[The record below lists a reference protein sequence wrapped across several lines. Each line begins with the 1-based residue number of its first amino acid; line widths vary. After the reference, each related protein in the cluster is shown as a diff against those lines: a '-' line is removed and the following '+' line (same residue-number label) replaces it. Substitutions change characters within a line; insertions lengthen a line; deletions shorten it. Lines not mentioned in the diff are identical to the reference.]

1 MTARDTPNDSDEHEE
16 EGHMGQRTQGSLDA
30 GSAMLRFRFDG
41 PDAGPC
47 VVLLSS
53 LGTTFEMWE
62 PQVPRLAGFCRVLR
76 LDHRGHGG
84 SSAPAGPY
92 TIDDLG
98 RDVVGALDSLG
109 IERAAFCGISL
120 GGMVAMWVGAH
131 HPERTTSL
139 LLAST
144 APQLGPA
151 DAWVERAAR
160 ARATGTSSLLDGL
173 YERWFPP
180 EVRKERPEL
189 RAEVASMVGSTDD
202 EGYAS
207 CCEAIAAMDLGP
219 DLPRIQAPALV
230 IAGAEDPVTPPA
242 TELALAEALG
252 AGLVVLPG
260 AGHLANLAATEE
272 FTEAAVAHLVGL
284 PAVRGAAARRAVL
297 GDEHVTTSM
306 QTPSP
311 GARALVDYLTR
322 AGWAEMW
329 SRPGLDRRTRSAITL
344 ASLVAL
350 GQLGELEIHVAGALR
365 NGLSAD
371 EITEIVLHCSAYVG
385 MPAAKSAMP
394 IVLHALDE
402 AGPR

>member
-1 MTARDTPNDSDEHEE
+1 
-16 EGHMGQRTQGSLDA
+16 MGQRMQGSVDTGGA
-30 GSAMLRFRFDG
+30 TLRFRFDG
-41 PDAGPC
+41 PDAAPC

-53 LGTTFEMWE
+53 LGATFEMWE

-84 SSAPAGPY
+84 SPAPAGPY
-92 TIDDLG
+92 TIGDLG

-109 IERAAFCGISL
+109 VERAAFCGISL
-120 GGMVAMWVGAH
+120 GGMVAMWVAAH

-139 LLAST
+139 VLACT

-160 ARATGTSSLLDGL
+160 ARTTGTGALLDGL
-173 YERWFPP
+173 YERWFPA

-189 RAEVASMVGSTDD
+189 RAEVASMVTSTDD

-207 CCEAIAAMDLGP
+207 CCEAIATMDLRP

-230 IAGAEDPVTPPA
+230 IAGTEDPVTPPA
-242 TELALAEALG
+242 TELALAQALG

-260 AGHLANLAATEE
+260 AGHVANLAATEE
-272 FTEAAVAHLVGL
+272 FTEAVVTHLVGL
-284 PAVRGAAARRAVL
+284 PAIRGAAARRAVL

-306 QTPSP
+306 QTPDP
-311 GARALVDYLTR
+311 AARALVDYLTR
-322 AGWAEMW
+322 AGWAEVW

-344 ASLVAL
+344 ACLVAL
-350 GQLGELEIHVAGALR
+350 GRPGELEIHVAGALR
-365 NGLSAD
+365 NGLSA
-371 EITEIVLHCSAYVG
+371 EEVTEIVLHCAAYAG
-385 MPAAKSAMP
+385 MPAAKAAMP
-394 IVLHALDE
+394 LVLRALDD
-402 AGPR
+402 ASSG

>member
-1 MTARDTPNDSDEHEE
+1 
-16 EGHMGQRTQGSLDA
+16 MGQRMQGSVDTGGA
-30 GSAMLRFRFDG
+30 TLRFRFDG
-41 PDAGPC
+41 PDAAPC

-53 LGTTFEMWE
+53 LGATFEMWE

-84 SSAPAGPY
+84 SPAPAGPY
-92 TIDDLG
+92 TIGDLG

-109 IERAAFCGISL
+109 VERAAFCGISL
-120 GGMVAMWVGAH
+120 GGMVAMWVAAH

-139 LLAST
+139 VLACT

-160 ARATGTSSLLDGL
+160 ARTTGTGALLDGL
-173 YERWFPP
+173 YERWFPA

-189 RAEVASMVGSTDD
+189 RAEVASMVTSTDD

-207 CCEAIAAMDLGP
+207 CCEAIATMDLRP

-230 IAGAEDPVTPPA
+230 IAGTEDPVTPPA
-242 TELALAEALG
+242 TELALAQALG

-260 AGHLANLAATEE
+260 AGHVANLAATEE
-272 FTEAAVAHLVGL
+272 FTEAVVTHLVGL

-306 QTPSP
+306 QTPDP
-311 GARALVDYLTR
+311 AARALVDYLTR
-322 AGWAEMW
+322 AGWAEVW

-344 ASLVAL
+344 ACLVAL
-350 GQLGELEIHVAGALR
+350 GRPGELEIHVAGALR
-365 NGLSAD
+365 NGLSA
-371 EITEIVLHCSAYVG
+371 EEVTEIVLHCAAYAG
-385 MPAAKSAMP
+385 MPAAKAAMP
-394 IVLHALDE
+394 LVLRALDD
-402 AGPR
+402 ASPG

>member
-1 MTARDTPNDSDEHEE
+1 
-16 EGHMGQRTQGSLDA
+16 MGQRMQGSVDTGGA
-30 GSAMLRFRFDG
+30 TLRFRFDG
-41 PDAGPC
+41 PDAAPC

-53 LGTTFEMWE
+53 LGATFEMWE

-84 SSAPAGPY
+84 SPAPAGPY
-92 TIDDLG
+92 TIGDLG

-109 IERAAFCGISL
+109 VERAAFCGISL
-120 GGMVAMWVGAH
+120 GGMVAMWVAAH

-139 LLAST
+139 VLACT

-160 ARATGTSSLLDGL
+160 ARTTGTGALLDGL
-173 YERWFPP
+173 YERWFPA

-189 RAEVASMVGSTDD
+189 RAEVASMVTSTDD

-207 CCEAIAAMDLGP
+207 CCEAIATMDLRP

-230 IAGAEDPVTPPA
+230 IAGTEDPVTPPA
-242 TELALAEALG
+242 TELALAQALG

-260 AGHLANLAATEE
+260 AGHVANLAATEE
-272 FTEAAVAHLVGL
+272 FTEAVVTHLVGL

-306 QTPSP
+306 QTPDP
-311 GARALVDYLTR
+311 AARALVDYLTR
-322 AGWAEMW
+322 AGWAEVW

-344 ASLVAL
+344 ACLVAL
-350 GQLGELEIHVAGALR
+350 GRPGELEIHVAGALR
-365 NGLSAD
+365 NGLSA
-371 EITEIVLHCSAYVG
+371 EEVTEIVLHCAAYAG
-385 MPAAKSAMP
+385 MPAAKAAMP
-394 IVLHALDE
+394 LVLRALDD
-402 AGPR
+402 ASSG

>member
-1 MTARDTPNDSDEHEE
+1 
-16 EGHMGQRTQGSLDA
+16 MGQRMQGSVDTGGA
-30 GSAMLRFRFDG
+30 TLRFRFDG
-41 PDAGPC
+41 PDAAPC

-53 LGTTFEMWE
+53 LGATFEMWE

-84 SSAPAGPY
+84 SPAPAGPY
-92 TIDDLG
+92 TIGDLG

-109 IERAAFCGISL
+109 VERAAFCGISL
-120 GGMVAMWVGAH
+120 GGMVAMWVAAH

-139 LLAST
+139 VLACT

-160 ARATGTSSLLDGL
+160 ARTTGTGALLDGL
-173 YERWFPP
+173 YERWFPAD
-180 EVRKERPEL
+180 VRKERPEL
-189 RAEVASMVGSTDD
+189 RAEVASMVTSTDD

-207 CCEAIAAMDLGP
+207 CCEAIATMDLRP

-230 IAGAEDPVTPPA
+230 IAGTEDPVTPPA
-242 TELALAEALG
+242 TELALAQALG

-260 AGHLANLAATEE
+260 AGHVANLAATEE
-272 FTEAAVAHLVGL
+272 FTEAVVTHLVGL

-306 QTPSP
+306 QTPDP
-311 GARALVDYLTR
+311 AARALVDYLTR
-322 AGWAEMW
+322 AGWAEVW

-344 ASLVAL
+344 ACLVAL
-350 GQLGELEIHVAGALR
+350 GRPGELEIHVAGALR
-365 NGLSAD
+365 NGLSA
-371 EITEIVLHCSAYVG
+371 EEVTEIVLHCAAYAG
-385 MPAAKSAMP
+385 MPAAKAAMP
-394 IVLHALDE
+394 LVLRALDD
-402 AGPR
+402 ASPG

>member
-1 MTARDTPNDSDEHEE
+1 
-16 EGHMGQRTQGSLDA
+16 MGQRMQGSVDTGGA
-30 GSAMLRFRFDG
+30 TLRFRFDG
-41 PDAGPC
+41 PDAAPC

-53 LGTTFEMWE
+53 LGATFEMWE

-84 SSAPAGPY
+84 SPAPAGPY
-92 TIDDLG
+92 TIGDLG

-109 IERAAFCGISL
+109 VERAAFCGISL
-120 GGMVAMWVGAH
+120 GGMVAMWVAAH

-139 LLAST
+139 VLACT

-160 ARATGTSSLLDGL
+160 ARTTGTGALLDGL
-173 YERWFPP
+173 YERWFPA

-189 RAEVASMVGSTDD
+189 RAEVASMVTSTDD

-207 CCEAIAAMDLGP
+207 CCEAIATMDLRP

-242 TELALAEALG
+242 TELALAQALG

-260 AGHLANLAATEE
+260 AGHVANLAATEE
-272 FTEAAVAHLVGL
+272 FTEAVVTHLVGL
-284 PAVRGAAARRAVL
+284 PAIRGAAARRAVL

-306 QTPSP
+306 QTPDP
-311 GARALVDYLTR
+311 AARALVDYLTR
-322 AGWAEMW
+322 AGWAEVW

-344 ASLVAL
+344 ACLVAL
-350 GQLGELEIHVAGALR
+350 GRPGELEIHVAGALR
-365 NGLSAD
+365 NGLSA
-371 EITEIVLHCSAYVG
+371 EEVTEIVLHCAAYAG
-385 MPAAKSAMP
+385 MPAAKAAMP
-394 IVLHALDE
+394 LVLRALDD
-402 AGPR
+402 ASSG

>member
-1 MTARDTPNDSDEHEE
+1 
-16 EGHMGQRTQGSLDA
+16 MGQRMQGSVDTGGA
-30 GSAMLRFRFDG
+30 TLRFRFDG
-41 PDAGPC
+41 PDAAPC

-53 LGTTFEMWE
+53 LGATFEMWE

-84 SSAPAGPY
+84 SPAPAGPY
-92 TIDDLG
+92 TIGDLG

-109 IERAAFCGISL
+109 VERAAFCGISL
-120 GGMVAMWVGAH
+120 GGMVAMWVAAH

-139 LLAST
+139 VLACT

-160 ARATGTSSLLDGL
+160 ARTTGTGALLDGL
-173 YERWFPP
+173 YERWFPA

-189 RAEVASMVGSTDD
+189 RAEVASMVTSTDD

-207 CCEAIAAMDLGP
+207 CCEAIATMDLRP

-230 IAGAEDPVTPPA
+230 IAGTEDPVTPPA
-242 TELALAEALG
+242 TELALAQALG

-260 AGHLANLAATEE
+260 AGHVANLAATEE
-272 FTEAAVAHLVGL
+272 FTEAVVTHLVGL
-284 PAVRGAAARRAVL
+284 PAIRGAAARRAVL

-306 QTPSP
+306 QTPDP
-311 GARALVDYLTR
+311 AARALADYLTR
-322 AGWAEMW
+322 AGWAEVW

-344 ASLVAL
+344 ACLVAL
-350 GQLGELEIHVAGALR
+350 GRPGELEIHVAGALR
-365 NGLSAD
+365 NGLSA
-371 EITEIVLHCSAYVG
+371 EEVTEIVLHCAAYAG
-385 MPAAKSAMP
+385 MPAAKAAMP
-394 IVLHALDE
+394 LVLRALDD
-402 AGPR
+402 ASPG

>member
-1 MTARDTPNDSDEHEE
+1 VTVRDTPNDDEHEE
-16 EGHMGQRTQGSLDA
+16 ERPMGQRMQGSVDTGGA
-30 GSAMLRFRFDG
+30 TLRFRFDG
-41 PDAGPC
+41 PDAAPC

-53 LGTTFEMWE
+53 LGATFEMWE

-84 SSAPAGPY
+84 SPAPAGPY
-92 TIDDLG
+92 TIGDLG

-109 IERAAFCGISL
+109 VERAAFCGISL
-120 GGMVAMWVGAH
+120 GGMVAMWVAAH

-139 LLAST
+139 VLACT

-160 ARATGTSSLLDGL
+160 ARTTGTGALLDGL
-173 YERWFPP
+173 YERWFPA

-189 RAEVASMVGSTDD
+189 RAEVASMVTSTDD

-207 CCEAIAAMDLGP
+207 CCEAIATMDLRP

-242 TELALAEALG
+242 TELALAQALG

-260 AGHLANLAATEE
+260 AGHVANLAATEE
-272 FTEAAVAHLVGL
+272 FTEAVVTHLVGL

-306 QTPSP
+306 QTPDP
-311 GARALVDYLTR
+311 AARALVDYLTR
-322 AGWAEMW
+322 AGWAEVW

-344 ASLVAL
+344 ACLVAL
-350 GQLGELEIHVAGALR
+350 GRPGELEIHVAGALR
-365 NGLSAD
+365 NGLSA
-371 EITEIVLHCSAYVG
+371 EEVTEIVLHCAAYAG
-385 MPAAKSAMP
+385 MPAAKAAMP
-394 IVLHALDE
+394 LVLRALDD
-402 AGPR
+402 ASPG

>member
-1 MTARDTPNDSDEHEE
+1 
-16 EGHMGQRTQGSLDA
+16 MGQRMQGSVDTGGA
-30 GSAMLRFRFDG
+30 TLRFRFDG
-41 PDAGPC
+41 PDAAPC

-53 LGTTFEMWE
+53 LGATFEMWE

-84 SSAPAGPY
+84 SPAPAGPY
-92 TIDDLG
+92 TIGDLG

-109 IERAAFCGISL
+109 VERAAFCGISL
-120 GGMVAMWVGAH
+120 GGMVAMWVAAH

-139 LLAST
+139 VLACT

-160 ARATGTSSLLDGL
+160 ARTTGTGALLDGL
-173 YERWFPP
+173 YERWFPA

-189 RAEVASMVGSTDD
+189 RAEVASMVTSTDD

-207 CCEAIAAMDLGP
+207 CCEAIATMDLRP

-230 IAGAEDPVTPPA
+230 IAGTEDPVTPPA
-242 TELALAEALG
+242 TELALAQALG

-260 AGHLANLAATEE
+260 AGHVANLAATEE
-272 FTEAAVAHLVGL
+272 FTEAVVTHLVGL

-306 QTPSP
+306 QTPDP
-311 GARALVDYLTR
+311 AARALVDYLTR
-322 AGWAEMW
+322 AGWAEVW

-344 ASLVAL
+344 ACLVAL
-350 GQLGELEIHVAGALR
+350 GRPGELEVHVAGALR
-365 NGLSAD
+365 NGLSA
-371 EITEIVLHCSAYVG
+371 EEVTEIVLHCAAYAG
-385 MPAAKSAMP
+385 MPAAKAAMP
-394 IVLHALDE
+394 LVLRALDD
-402 AGPR
+402 ASSG

>member
-1 MTARDTPNDSDEHEE
+1 
-16 EGHMGQRTQGSLDA
+16 MGQRMQGSVDTGGA
-30 GSAMLRFRFDG
+30 TLRFRFDG
-41 PDAGPC
+41 PDAAPC

-53 LGTTFEMWE
+53 LGATFEMWE

-84 SSAPAGPY
+84 SPAPAGPY
-92 TIDDLG
+92 TIGDLG

-109 IERAAFCGISL
+109 VERAAFCGISL
-120 GGMVAMWVGAH
+120 GGMVAMWVAAH

-139 LLAST
+139 VLACT

-160 ARATGTSSLLDGL
+160 ARTTGTGALLDGL
-173 YERWFPP
+173 YERWFPA

-189 RAEVASMVGSTDD
+189 RAEVASMVTSTDD

-207 CCEAIAAMDLGP
+207 CCEAIATMDLRP

-230 IAGAEDPVTPPA
+230 IAGTEDPVTPPA
-242 TELALAEALG
+242 TELALAQALG

-260 AGHLANLAATEE
+260 AGHVANLAATEE
-272 FTEAAVAHLVGL
+272 FTEAVVTHLVGL
-284 PAVRGAAARRAVL
+284 PAIRGAAARRAVL

-306 QTPSP
+306 QTPDP
-311 GARALVDYLTR
+311 AARALVDYLTR
-322 AGWAEMW
+322 AGWAEVW

-344 ASLVAL
+344 ACLVAL
-350 GQLGELEIHVAGALR
+350 GRPGELEIHVAGALR
-365 NGLSAD
+365 NGLSA
-371 EITEIVLHCSAYVG
+371 EEVTEIVLHCAAYAG
-385 MPAAKSAMP
+385 MPAAKAAMP
-394 IVLHALDE
+394 LVLRALDD
-402 AGPR
+402 ASPG

>member
-1 MTARDTPNDSDEHEE
+1 
-16 EGHMGQRTQGSLDA
+16 MGQRMQGSVDTGGA
-30 GSAMLRFRFDG
+30 TLRFRFDG
-41 PDAGPC
+41 PDAAPC

-53 LGTTFEMWE
+53 LGATFEMWE

-84 SSAPAGPY
+84 SPAPAGPY
-92 TIDDLG
+92 TIGDLG

-109 IERAAFCGISL
+109 VERAAFCGISL
-120 GGMVAMWVGAH
+120 GGMVAMWVAAH

-139 LLAST
+139 VLACT

-160 ARATGTSSLLDGL
+160 ARTTGTGALLDGL
-173 YERWFPP
+173 YERWFPA

-189 RAEVASMVGSTDD
+189 RAEVASMVTSTDD

-207 CCEAIAAMDLGP
+207 CCEAIATMDLRP

-242 TELALAEALG
+242 TELALAQALG

-260 AGHLANLAATEE
+260 AGHVANLAATEE
-272 FTEAAVAHLVGL
+272 FTEAVVTHLVGL

-306 QTPSP
+306 QTPDP
-311 GARALVDYLTR
+311 AARALVDYLTR
-322 AGWAEMW
+322 AGWAEVW

-344 ASLVAL
+344 ACLVAL
-350 GQLGELEIHVAGALR
+350 GRPGELEIHVAGALR
-365 NGLSAD
+365 NGLSA
-371 EITEIVLHCSAYVG
+371 EEVTEIVLHCAAYAG
-385 MPAAKSAMP
+385 MPAAKAAMP
-394 IVLHALDE
+394 LVLRALDD
-402 AGPR
+402 ASPG